1 LVKNWLKDQE
11 LGILLGIGNYA
22 DIRLVCGINIQ
33 DPPYF
38 IMKPLIR
45 IGSLCLIGCSV
56 TALLPNYP
64 AAAQSTAATILPG
77 DTPPVDQP
85 IEDVD
90 IATFEEELAPHGR
103 WVDTSEYGRVWIPNV
118 DENFRPYA
126 TNGRWVVTSYGNTW
140 VSDYEW
146 GWAAFHYGRWY
157 RDNTWGWVWVPGRVW
172 GPAWVA
178 WRSGGGYYGWAPLGP
193 SISININFPS
203 FFWTFVPQ
211 TYITSHH
218 IHNHYIPSTQVVNVY
233 HNTTVIKSHYRVNN
247 HVYVYGP
254 KKQDIERVTNSQVAV
269 YRVDR
274 LNQPGQ
280 SQVEGRSVRIYQPKP
295 STRSERA
302 TNFIPNNGGN
312 QQIERGRSSRRD
324 GGGSVLPNIPS
335 NGGNQQIERSGRS
348 SRRDGGSPVIP
359 NIPSN
364 GGNQQIE
371 RSGRSSRQESFNPVI
386 PNIPS
391 NGGNQ
396 QIERSGRSSRQESF
410 NPVIPNIP
418 SNGGN
423 QQIERSGRSSRQES
437 FNPVIPNIPSQ
448 GSGNGNHRSHG
459 DDGERHGR
467 RGR

>member
-1 LVKNWLKDQE
+1 
-11 LGILLGIGNYA
+11 
-22 DIRLVCGINIQ
+22 
-33 DPPYF
+33 
-38 IMKPLIR
+38 MKPFIR
-45 IGSLCLIGCSV
+45 IGSLCLIGCSL

-64 AAAQSTAATILPG
+64 AAAQSTTGNILPG

-118 DENFRPYA
+118 DEDFRPYA

-203 FFWTFVPQ
+203 FYWTFVPQ

-218 IHNHYIPSTQVVNVY
+218 IYNHYIPSTQVVNVY
-233 HNTTVIKSHYRVNN
+233 HNTTVIKNNYRLNN
-247 HVYVYGP
+247 RVYVYGP

-269 YRVDR
+269 YKVDR
-274 LNQPGQ
+274 LNQPGH

-295 STRSERA
+295 AVRIERA
-302 TNFIPNNGGN
+302 TNLIPNNSGGNQQVERSGRFSRRDGGSLVIPNIPNNNGGN
-312 QQIERGRSSRRD
+312 QQIERGGRSSRQE
-324 GGGSVLPNIPS
+324 SFNPVIPNFPN

-348 SRRDGGSPVIP
+348 SRRDSGGLVIP
-359 NIPSN
+359 NIPNNN

-386 PNIPS
+386 PNFPS
-391 NGGNQ
+391 NGGSQ

-410 NPVIPNIP
+410 NPVIPNFP
-418 SNGGN
+418 SNGGS
-423 QQIERSGRSSRQES
+423 QQIERSGRSSRSES
-437 FNPVIPNIPSQ
+437 FNPPTVPSIPNQ
-448 GSGNGNHRSHG
+448 GGGGNHHSHG
-459 DDGERHGR
+459 DGGERHGR

>member
-1 LVKNWLKDQE
+1 
-11 LGILLGIGNYA
+11 
-22 DIRLVCGINIQ
+22 
-33 DPPYF
+33 
-38 IMKPLIR
+38 MKPIIR
-45 IGSLCLIGCSV
+45 VGSLCLVGCSL

-64 AAAQSTAATILPG
+64 AVAQSNTATILPG

-103 WVDTSEYGRVWIPNV
+103 WTDTTEYGRVWIPNV

-157 RDNTWGWVWVPGRVW
+157 RDNLWGWVWVPGRVW

-193 SISININFPS
+193 SLSININFPS

-218 IHNHYIPSTQVVNVY
+218 IHNHYIPSTQVVNIY
-233 HNTTVIKSHYRVNN
+233 HNTTVIKNNYRVNN
-247 HVYVYGP
+247 RVYVYGP

-280 SQVEGRSVRIYQPKP
+280 SRVEGSSVRIYQPKP
-295 STRSERA
+295 AARLDRA

-312 QQIERGRSSRRD
+312 QQIERSRSSRRD
-324 GGGSVLPNIPS
+324 GGGL
-335 NGGNQQIERSGRS
+335 
-348 SRRDGGSPVIP
+348 VIP

-371 RSGRSSRQESFNPVI
+371 RSRSSRQESFNLPAV
-386 PNIPS
+386 PS
-391 NGGNQ
+391 
-396 QIERSGRSSRQESF
+396 
-410 NPVIPNIP
+410 
-418 SNGGN
+418 
-423 QQIERSGRSSRQES
+423 
-437 FNPVIPNIPSQ
+437 IPSQ
-448 GSGNGNHRSHG
+448 GDRNHRSHG
-459 DDGERHGR
+459 DGDERHRRQGR
-467 RGR
+467 

>member
-1 LVKNWLKDQE
+1 
-11 LGILLGIGNYA
+11 
-22 DIRLVCGINIQ
+22 
-33 DPPYF
+33 
-38 IMKPLIR
+38 MKPFIR
-45 IGSLCLIGCSV
+45 IGSLCLIGCSL

-64 AAAQSTAATILPG
+64 AAAQSTATILPG

-157 RDNTWGWVWVPGRVW
+157 RDNLWGWVWVPGRVW

-203 FFWTFVPQ
+203 FYWTFVPQ

-218 IHNHYIPSTQVVNVY
+218 IYNHYIPSTQVVNLY
-233 HNTTVIKSHYRVNN
+233 HNTTVIKNNYRINN
-247 HVYVYGP
+247 RVYVYGP

-295 STRSERA
+295 TVRIERA
-302 TNFIPNNGGN
+302 TNFIPNNGGG
-312 QQIERGRSSRRD
+312 QQIERSGRSSRRD
-324 GGGSVLPNIPS
+324 GGGLVIPNIPN

-348 SRRDGGSPVIP
+348 SRRDGGGLVIPNIPNNGGNPQVERSGRFSRQESFNPVIP
-359 NIPSN
+359 NIPNN
-364 GGNQQIE
+364 GGGQQIE

-386 PNIPS
+386 PNIPN
-391 NGGNQ
+391 NGGSQ
-396 QIERSGRSSRQESF
+396 QIERSRSSRQESF
-410 NPVIPNIP
+410 NPVIPSFP
-418 SNGGN
+418 SNGG
-423 QQIERSGRSSRQES
+423 GRSSRPES
-437 FNPVIPNIPSQ
+437 FNPPAVPSIPSQ
-448 GSGNGNHRSHG
+448 GASQGGGGGHHRSQG
-459 DDGERHGR
+459 DGGERHGR

>member
-1 LVKNWLKDQE
+1 
-11 LGILLGIGNYA
+11 
-22 DIRLVCGINIQ
+22 
-33 DPPYF
+33 
-38 IMKPLIR
+38 MKPIIR
-45 IGSLCLIGCSV
+45 IGSLCLIGCSL

-64 AAAQSTAATILPG
+64 AVAQSTATILPG

-90 IATFEEELAPHGR
+90 VASFEEELAPHGR
-103 WVDTSEYGRVWIPNV
+103 WVETAEYGRVWIPSV

-157 RDNTWGWVWVPGRVW
+157 RDSTWGWAWVPGRVW

-211 TYITSHH
+211 TYITNHY
-218 IHNHYIPSTQVVNVY
+218 IHNHYIPAAQVVNVY
-233 HNTTVIKSHYRVNN
+233 NNTTVIKNNYRVNN
-247 HVYVYGP
+247 RVYVYGP

-280 SQVEGRSVRIYQPKP
+280 SQVEGRSIRIYQPKP

-312 QQIERGRSSRRD
+312 QQIERSRSSRRD
-324 GGGSVLPNIPS
+324 GSLVIPNIPS
-335 NGGNQQIERSGRS
+335 NGGNQQIERGRS
-348 SRRDGGSPVIP
+348 SRRDGGSLVIP

-371 RSGRSSRQESFNPVI
+371 RSRSSRPESFNPPAV
-386 PNIPS
+386 PS
-391 NGGNQ
+391 
-396 QIERSGRSSRQESF
+396 
-410 NPVIPNIP
+410 
-418 SNGGN
+418 
-423 QQIERSGRSSRQES
+423 
-437 FNPVIPNIPSQ
+437 IPSQ
-448 GSGNGNHRSHG
+448 GDGRHHRSHG
-459 DDGERHGR
+459 DGGERQGRHGR
-467 RGR
+467 

>member
-1 LVKNWLKDQE
+1 
-11 LGILLGIGNYA
+11 
-22 DIRLVCGINIQ
+22 
-33 DPPYF
+33 
-38 IMKPLIR
+38 MKPLIR
-45 IGSLCLIGCSV
+45 IGSLCLIGCSL

-64 AAAQSTAATILPG
+64 AAAQSFERQSSESQSATILPG
-77 DTPPVDQP
+77 DTPPTDEP

-103 WVDTSEYGRVWIPNV
+103 WVNTSEYGRVWIPNV

-157 RDNTWGWVWVPGRVW
+157 RDNLWGWVWVPGRVW

-193 SISININFPS
+193 SVSININFPS
-203 FFWTFVPQ
+203 FYWTFVPQ
-211 TYITSHH
+211 TYITHH
-218 IHNHYIPSTQVVNVY
+218 HVYNHYIPATQVVNVY
-233 HNTTVIKSHYRVNN
+233 NNTTVIKSHYRVNN

-269 YRVDR
+269 YKVDR
-274 LNQPGQ
+274 LNKPGQ

-295 STRSERA
+295 AVRIERA

-312 QQIERGRSSRRD
+312 QQIERSRSSRRD
-324 GGGSVLPNIPS
+324 SGGL
-335 NGGNQQIERSGRS
+335 
-348 SRRDGGSPVIP
+348 VIP
-359 NIPSN
+359 NIPNVPSN
-364 GGNQQIE
+364 GSGQQIE
-371 RSGRSSRQESFNPVI
+371 RGRSSRQESFNPVI

-396 QIERSGRSSRQESF
+396 QIERGRSSRQESF
-410 NPVIPNIP
+410 NPVIPSIP
-418 SNGGN
+418 NNGGS
-423 QQIERSGRSSRQES
+423 QQIERGRSSRQES
-437 FNPVIPNIPSQ
+437 FNPVIPSIPSNGSGQQIERGRSSRQESFNPPASIPSQ
-448 GSGNGNHRSHG
+448 GGSGNHRSHG
-459 DDGERHGR
+459 DSGERHGR
-467 RGR
+467 QGR

>member
-1 LVKNWLKDQE
+1 
-11 LGILLGIGNYA
+11 
-22 DIRLVCGINIQ
+22 
-33 DPPYF
+33 
-38 IMKPLIR
+38 MKPIIR
-45 IGSLCLIGCSV
+45 IGSLCLIGCSL
-56 TALLPNYP
+56 TALLPAYP
-64 AAAQSTAATILPG
+64 AVAQSAATILPG

-90 IATFEEELAPHGR
+90 IGTFEEELAPHGR
-103 WVDTSEYGRVWIPNV
+103 WVETAEYGRVWIPNV

-157 RDNTWGWVWVPGRVW
+157 RDSTWGWAWVPGRVW

-211 TYITSHH
+211 TYITNHH
-218 IHNHYIPSTQVVNVY
+218 IHDHYIPVTQVVNVY
-233 HNTTVIKSHYRVNN
+233 NNTTVIKNNYRVNN
-247 HVYVYGP
+247 RVYVYGP
-254 KKQDIERVTNSQVAV
+254 KKQEIERVTNSQVAV

-280 SQVEGRSVRIYQPKP
+280 SQVEGRSIRIYQPKP
-295 STRSERA
+295 AVRSERA

-312 QQIERGRSSRRD
+312 QQIERSRSSRRD
-324 GGGSVLPNIPS
+324 GGNLVIPNIPS
-335 NGGNQQIERSGRS
+335 NGGNQQIERGRS
-348 SRRDGGSPVIP
+348 SRRDSGSSVIP

-371 RSGRSSRQESFNPVI
+371 RSRSSRRESFNPVI

-396 QIERSGRSSRQESF
+396 QIERSRSSRRESF

-423 QQIERSGRSSRQES
+423 QQIERGRSSRQES
-437 FNPVIPNIPSQ
+437 SNSPTIPSIPNQGDSGHHRSQ
-448 GSGNGNHRSHG
+448 G
-459 DDGERHGR
+459 DGGGRHGR
-467 RGR
+467 HGR

>member
-1 LVKNWLKDQE
+1 VADRSSAPRFLVKNWLNDEE
-11 LGILLGIGNYA
+11 LGTLLGRGNYT
-22 DIRLVCGINIQ
+22 DIWSVCGINIQ

-38 IMKPLIR
+38 IMKPFIR
-45 IGSLCLIGCSV
+45 IGSLCLIGCSL

-64 AAAQSTAATILPG
+64 ATAQSTATILPG

-157 RDNTWGWVWVPGRVW
+157 RDSTWGWVWVPGRVW

-203 FFWTFVPQ
+203 FYWTFVPQ

-218 IHNHYIPSTQVVNVY
+218 IYNHYIPSTQIVNVY
-233 HNTTVIKSHYRVNN
+233 HNTTVIKNNYRINN
-247 HVYVYGP
+247 RVYVYGP
-254 KKQDIERVTNSQVAV
+254 KKQDLERVTNSQVAV

-295 STRSERA
+295 SIRLERA
-302 TNFIPNNGGN
+302 TNFIPNNGGNPQIERGRSSRRDGGSSVIPSIPNNGGN

-335 NGGNQQIERSGRS
+335 NNPQIER
-348 SRRDGGSPVIP
+348 
-359 NIPSN
+359 
-364 GGNQQIE
+364 
-371 RSGRSSRQESFNPVI
+371 GRSSRQESFNPVI
-386 PNIPS
+386 PSFPS
-391 NGGNQ
+391 NGGSQ
-396 QIERSGRSSRQESF
+396 QIERGGRSSRPESF
-410 NPVIPNIP
+410 NPPAVP
-418 SNGGN
+418 S
-423 QQIERSGRSSRQES
+423 
-437 FNPVIPNIPSQ
+437 IPSQ
-448 GSGNGNHRSHG
+448 GDGGGSHRSHG
-459 DDGERHGR
+459 DGGERHGR
-467 RGR
+467 HGR